1 MEPTTFG
8 FSKFVAWSGTVL
20 FTGLLVFILY
30 IGISFFNTMKEWLYL
45 CVPLILI
52 LASLIAFIKWC
63 FIPML
68 QGRITL
74 ELDEEKL
81 QHYLSGTTIYW
92 KDVVEIS
99 DDYGR
104 YYSAITFAMVDGT
117 DDLSISTKWI
127 DGSTASICN
136 KMQEYF
142 ARTL

>member
-1 MEPTTFG
+1 
-8 FSKFVAWSGTVL
+8 
-20 FTGLLVFILY
+20 
-30 IGISFFNTMKEWLYL
+30 
-45 CVPLILI
+45 
-52 LASLIAFIKWC
+52 
-63 FIPML
+63 ML

-99 DDYGR
+99 KDYGR

-117 DDLSISTKWI
+117 DDLNISTKWI